1 MRFFIHAKSSS
12 QMLNT
17 FDKTKTKKK
26 KCDFYKDNNRFK
38 CCFGELH
45 LIASSLCDL
54 TMGLKYANFR
64 TIKHLV

>member
-17 FDKTKTKKK
+17 FEKTKTKKK
-26 KCDFYKDNNRFK
+26 CDFFVRIIIRFK

-45 LIASSLCDL
+45 KTPSSLCDL
-54 TMGLKYANFR
+54 TMDLKYANFR
-64 TIKHLV
+64 TKKHLI

>member
-17 FDKTKTKKK
+17 FEKKK
-26 KCDFYKDNNRFK
+26 KKRNMIFYKDIMIRFK

-45 LIASSLCDL
+45 
-54 TMGLKYANFR
+54 
-64 TIKHLV
+64 